1 MRAASRRNS
10 VGVSGWRPAGPVT
23 AWSAGSRRSPV
34 GSATGRGSPR
44 RTMAPTRASNSLT
57 WNGFGRWSSP
67 PAANPARTSC
77 SWSRAV
83 RKRTGVSIPRDR
95 SAWQTSR
102 PSESGKPM
110 SSTTAANCVSG
121 PGPAAASAPVP
132 SAAVVTV
139 NPPSRR
145 PRATASRSTES
156 SSTTSTAGLSTT
168 SHAPRPLAAPPRPF
182 RPCSGHPATVGHM
195 TNTNLEDATLGR
207 VLLNKV
213 PEVTIFFWIIKILA
227 TTVGETFADFLSGL
241 GLGLGGTTVVMTAV
255 FVVVLVVQFRTRRY
269 VPAIYWLT
277 VVLIS
282 VVGTLLTDNLTD
294 VLGVPL
300 ELSTAVFAIALGITF
315 AVWYSSERTL
325 SIHSVVT
332 LRREAFYWLAVL
344 LTFAL
349 GTAVGDLVDE
359 KFGVGYWPTALL
371 VALII
376 GAIAVSHLVFR
387 ANAVLT
393 FWLAYILTRPL
404 GASLGDGLSQ
414 QKADGGLGLGTTW
427 TSVLFLASILVV
439 VTYRA
444 VTKGAQA
451 VVPDD
456 EAAALAR

>member
-1 MRAASRRNS
+1 M
-10 VGVSGWRPAGPVT
+10 
-23 AWSAGSRRSPV
+23 
-34 GSATGRGSPR
+34 
-44 RTMAPTRASNSLT
+44 
-57 WNGFGRWSSP
+57 
-67 PAANPARTSC
+67 
-77 SWSRAV
+77 
-83 RKRTGVSIPRDR
+83 
-95 SAWQTSR
+95 
-102 PSESGKPM
+102 
-110 SSTTAANCVSG
+110 TT
-121 PGPAAASAPVP
+121 
-132 SAAVVTV
+132 
-139 NPPSRR
+139 
-145 PRATASRSTES
+145 
-156 SSTTSTAGLSTT
+156 
-168 SHAPRPLAAPPRPF
+168 
-182 RPCSGHPATVGHM
+182 
-195 TNTNLEDATLGR
+195 TNAQGTLGR
-207 VLLNKV
+207 TLLNKV
-213 PEVTIFFWIIKILA
+213 PEVTVWFWVIKILA
-227 TTVGETFADFLSGL
+227 TTVGETAADFLSGL
-241 GLGLGGTTVVMTAV
+241 GLGLSGTSIVMTVVFLV
-255 FVVVLVVQFRTRRY
+255 CLVVQFRTRRY

-300 ELSTAVFAIALGITF
+300 ELSTAVFAVALGITF
-315 AVWYSSERTL
+315 AVWYSTERTL

-427 TSVLFLASILVV
+427 TSLLFLAAILVV
-439 VTYRA
+439 VSYLA
-444 VTKGAQA
+444 VTKRDQA
-451 VVPDD
+451 AVPES
-456 EAAALAR
+456 EAAAIAR